1 MMKKV
6 ATIRKSETHN
16 R

>member
-1 MMKKV
+1 MKKV